1 MLYVH
6 KDVEKATAIIMSLV
20 RSSESVTLSLES
32 PYYATTVGIPGQ
44 EIIIHIHDHKRLYA
58 SFFIDT
64 HNLSYT
70 RIVTYNQRIPRKVSG
85 NVVELLPPLFEPI
98 HYVEHVSVMR
108 LVKHGLKLKADARKK
123 AGCTRLDNILR
134 IPRKP

>member
-6 KDVEKATAIIMSLV
+6 KDVKKATAIIMSLV
-20 RSSESVTLSLES
+20 RSSESVTLPLES
-32 PYYATTVGIPGQ
+32 PYYATTVGVPGQ
-44 EIIIHIHDHKRLYA
+44 EIIIHIHDCKRLYA
-58 SFFIDT
+58 SLFIDA

-108 LVKHGLKLKADARKK
+108 LVKHGLKLKEEAREK

-134 IPRKP
+134 IPRKS